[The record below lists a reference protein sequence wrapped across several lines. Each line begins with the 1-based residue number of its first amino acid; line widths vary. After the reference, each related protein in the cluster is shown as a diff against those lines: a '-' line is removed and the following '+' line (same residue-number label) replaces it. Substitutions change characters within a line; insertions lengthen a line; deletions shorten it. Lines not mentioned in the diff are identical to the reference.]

1 MKTDNST
8 ANGFIRGTIKQNK
21 TKAIDMRFYWLKD
34 RQEQQQFDIHWA
46 PGQVNLADYFT
57 KHHPPTH
64 HRALRPIY
72 LFDNN
77 KQLDMQGCIK
87 ILHARL
93 GKKISPVP
101 RAPHT
106 SSFRLNKQNAPAEIQ
121 VGFKSKF
128 KSFEQRE
135 SLKLADTKSLKQ
147 FKYQRAD
154 SPKRF
159 KCQPELDTNYTT
171 SKTIHYKL
179 MHQQDKNTSTKPIC
193 RYSKQL
199 ATAI

>member
-1 MKTDNST
+1 
-8 ANGFIRGTIKQNK
+8 
-21 TKAIDMRFYWLKD
+21 MRFYWLKD
-34 RQEQQQFDIHWA
+34 RQEQQQFDIYWA

-106 SSFRLNKQNAPAEIQ
+106 SSFRLNKQNAPAEIP
-121 VGFKSKF
+121 VGFKQQ
-128 KSFEQRE
+128 EP
-135 SLKLADTKSLKQ
+135 ADSNSLKQ

-154 SPKRF
+154 PTKRY
-159 KCQPELDTNYTT
+159 KYQQDYTA
-171 SKTIHYKL
+171 SKTTHNIL
-179 MHQQDKNTSTKPIC
+179 LHQQDKNTSTKPIC